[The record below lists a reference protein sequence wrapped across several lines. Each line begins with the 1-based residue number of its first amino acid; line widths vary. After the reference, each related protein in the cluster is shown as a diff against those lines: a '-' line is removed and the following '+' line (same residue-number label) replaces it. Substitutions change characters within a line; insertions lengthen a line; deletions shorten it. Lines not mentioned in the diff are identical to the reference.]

1 MFDLDPN
8 LSSKYNVSSLAIEF
22 VEGKDGRYPS
32 VNVEW
37 TQDDIDKVK

>member
-1 MFDLDPN
+1 
-8 LSSKYNVSSLAIEF
+8 

-37 TQDDIDKVK
+37 TQDDIDKVKWEIRDMWEKVNNLEFWRSII